1 MNSLFNFLIKY
12 RVATVFFLLQVLCL
26 LMIVSTNRFYSASFF
41 NTSNFLSGSVNQF
54 SENSA
59 NYFQLDDINEQLAQ
73 ENAQLRLL
81 LAELNYEKTI
91 PPIVASNFEVVPGK
105 VINKTYKRSANFL
118 TLALGTNEG
127 VKEGMGVV
135 GEQGVVGRVKSVSKN
150 FTTVV
155 SILNPKVMISSQV
168 KRTGTLC
175 RVQWETNDPLTI
187 NVKDIP
193 RHIPILEG
201 DTIETSSYNGVFPPG
216 VLVGVI
222 ENLELTQESP
232 FYNATARLSVDFSS
246 LNYAHVIINQTI
258 AEKDSVEAI
267 ILEEL

>member
-1 MNSLFNFLIKY
+1 M
-12 RVATVFFLLQVLCL
+12 
-26 LMIVSTNRFYSASFF
+26 
-41 NTSNFLSGSVNQF
+41 NQF
-54 SENSA
+54 SENST
-59 NYFQLDDINEQLAQ
+59 NYFQLDDINDQLAQ
-73 ENAQLRLL
+73 ENAQLRRL
-81 LAELNYEKTI
+81 LADLNYEKTI
-91 PPIVASNFEVVPGK
+91 PPMVASNFEVVPAK
-105 VINKTYKRSANFL
+105 VVNKTYQRSANFL

-127 VKEGMGVV
+127 VKQGMGVV

-175 RVQWETNDPLTI
+175 RVQWETNDPLMI

-193 RHIPILEG
+193 RHIPIFEG

-222 ENLELTQESP
+222 ESLELTQESP

-246 LNYAHVIINQTI
+246 LNYAHVIINQSI
-258 AEKDSVEAI
+258 AEKDSIEAI